1 MNIELISRI
10 TGKEYYIIDL
20 IIKLIGEDIDVFEP
34 DKTVT
39 YRDGRYSKIFITC
52 KSPHNVSK
60 NVFKEFKD
68 TITIIDS
75 FGSFN
80 NAELNINSE
89 LINLYKNY
97 KFTIKIADK
106 FIFKIDANLID
117 TEQVP
122 TSGDNRLSLIKNMFN
137 KIKSIELVDKNI
149 FKSNTVILKD
159 WNINVLFN
167 RAGGTKIDLTE
178 VVYIG
183 IRKMYSD
190 GMIKISPMDSDSK

>member
-10 TGKEYYIIDL
+10 TGKEYYIVNL
-20 IIKLIGEDIDVFEP
+20 ITKLIGDDIDVFEP
-34 DKTVT
+34 DKIVT
-39 YRDGRYSKIFITC
+39 YKDGRYSKIFITS
-52 KSPHNVSK
+52 KAPHNVSK

-68 TITIIDS
+68 NITIIDS

-80 NAELNINSE
+80 NVELNINSE

-122 TSGDNRLSLIKNMFN
+122 VSSDNRLSLIKNMFN
-137 KIKSIELVDKNI
+137 KIKSIELVDKGI

-159 WNINVLFN
+159 WYINVLFN
-167 RAGGTKIDLTE
+167 RADGVKVDLTE
-178 VVYIG
+178 VIYIG

-190 GMIKISPMDSDSK
+190 GMAKISPMNANE

>member
-1 MNIELISRI
+1 MNMELISRI
-10 TGKEYYIIDL
+10 TGKEYYIVNL
-20 IIKLIGEDIDVFEP
+20 ITKLIGDDIDVFEP
-34 DKTVT
+34 DKIVT
-39 YRDGRYSKIFITC
+39 YKDGRYSKIFITS
-52 KSPHNVSK
+52 KTPHNVSK

-80 NAELNINSE
+80 NVELNINSE

-122 TSGDNRLSLIKNMFN
+122 VSSDNRISLIKSMFN
-137 KIKSIELVDKNI
+137 KIKSIELVDKDI

-159 WNINVLFN
+159 WYINVLFN
-167 RAGGTKIDLTE
+167 SVDVNVDLTDVVYTGIRRMYYDGMTKI
-178 VVYIG
+178 G
-183 IRKMYSD
+183 
-190 GMIKISPMDSDSK
+190 PMNANE